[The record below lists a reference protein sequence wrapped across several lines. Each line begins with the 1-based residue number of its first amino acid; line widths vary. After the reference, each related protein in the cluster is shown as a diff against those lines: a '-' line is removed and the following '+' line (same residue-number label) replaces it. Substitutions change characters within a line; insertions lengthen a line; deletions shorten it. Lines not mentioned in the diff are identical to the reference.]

1 MIKSQSKDT
10 NHVRHVR
17 FCLPMSIQDGVDK
30 YDGIM
35 QYVNE
40 RKPDWRIRLDRL
52 DNRNNHLPRELLSA
66 CDGLIIDGSTTLS
79 KCRAASGLP
88 IPLVAIDWRH
98 TELLARRKRCVQIFA
113 DNPHVGRMAADAL
126 VANYQH
132 ATYACYPAAD
142 DILWSNVRYQAF
154 LRQLKRHH
162 RTAILLRHDIP
173 LGPQLLA
180 LRRPM
185 SIFAVNDILGRQILD
200 TAESVGI
207 KVPQDLSVLGVDNER
222 FTCQTAHPPLASIQP
237 DFKTAGYLA
246 AKSLDRLLNGK
257 ETASKLIYP
266 IQHIVYRRSL
276 EPPGTASRIV
286 QMAKT
291 AIDESPSLRDINSL
305 ATGLG
310 ISRRLLDL
318 RFRQIEGIS
327 ILNYIQT
334 VRINALKTSLV
345 STTQSIGEICESCG
359 FGSGTYPLSLF
370 KRLTGMT
377 MAEYRRKQ
385 GK

>member
-1 MIKSQSKDT
+1 MSKIQSKRA

-17 FCLPMSIQDGVDK
+17 ICLPLATQDGVDK

-40 RKPDWRIRLDRL
+40 MGPEWRIHLDRL
-52 DNRNNHLPRELLSA
+52 NNSSNHLPRELLSA
-66 CDGLIIDGSTTLS
+66 SDGMIMDGAATLS
-79 KCRAASGLP
+79 KCRAASGLR

-98 TELLARRKRCVQIFA
+98 AELLARRKRCVLIFA

-126 VANYQH
+126 VENYQH

-142 DILWSNVRYQAF
+142 DIRWSNVRRQAF
-154 LRQLKRHH
+154 LRQLKRHG
-162 RTAILLRHDIP
+162 RTAVLLRHDIP

-185 SIFAVNDILGRQILD
+185 SIFAVNDILGRKILD

-246 AKSLDRLLNGK
+246 AKSLDRLLNEKKTG
-257 ETASKLIYP
+257 SKLIYP
-266 IQHIVYRRSL
+266 IRNIVCRRSL

-291 AIDESPSLRDINSL
+291 AIDESPSLRDIRSL
-305 ATGLG
+305 AISLG

-327 ILNYIQT
+327 ILDYIQT

-370 KRLTGMT
+370 KKLTGMT

>member
-1 MIKSQSKDT
+1 MTKSPSKDT

-17 FCLPMSIQDGVDK
+17 LCLLLSYQDSMDR

-35 QYVNE
+35 QYINE
-40 RKPDWRIRLDRL
+40 RKPDWRIHLDRL
-52 DNRNNHLPRELLSA
+52 DNRNCHLPRELLSA
-66 CDGLIIDGSTTLS
+66 SDGLIIDDGATLS
-79 KCRAASGLP
+79 KCRAARDLR

-126 VANYQH
+126 VANCQH

-142 DILWSNVRYQAF
+142 DIPWSNVRYQAF

-162 RTAILLRHDIP
+162 RTAVLLRHDIP

-266 IQHIVYRRSL
+266 IRNIVYRRSL

-327 ILNYIQT
+327 ILDYIQT

>member
-1 MIKSQSKDT
+1 
-10 NHVRHVR
+10 
-17 FCLPMSIQDGVDK
+17 MSIQDGVDK

-126 VANYQH
+126 VANCQH

-142 DILWSNVRYQAF
+142 DIPWSNVRYQAF
-154 LRQLKRHH
+154 LRQLKHHH

-266 IQHIVYRRSL
+266 IRNIVYRRSL

-327 ILNYIQT
+327 ILDYIQT

-345 STTQSIGEICESCG
+345 STTQSIGEICKSCG